1 MTEPKAKSVYHYK
14 AHGVEISEKAFNK
27 LLLAGKLEGVTCEVE
42 KVKDDNGLSEGAKTY
57 LRELWIERNYNRKR
71 DFTNKYVE
79 KGLLNEETSI
89 DYASLLHNELYEKNI
104 NLFANDYITGTPDIL
119 TETHVIDVK
128 SSYDIFTYSAAE
140 LTKVYFYQLQSY
152 MELTGLRK
160 AKLIYC
166 LTDAP
171 EATIQRE
178 IKSALWQLQ
187 DDTLASELEAKLRRE
202 LCYQDIPLEK
212 KVKVF
217 EVEYQPEEIT
227 ALYGKIEKAR
237 EYFNTLSL

>member
-1 MTEPKAKSVYHYK
+1 MTSPVSKADN
-14 AHGVEISEKAFNK
+14 E
-27 LLLAGKLEGVTCEVE
+27 AG
-42 KVKDDNGLSEGAKTY
+42 NLSEGAKTY
-57 LRELWIERNYNRKR
+57 ILELWIERMYNRKK

-104 NLFANDYITGTPDIL
+104 NLFANDFLTGTPDIL
-119 TETHVIDVK
+119 TDSHVIDVK
-128 SSYDIFTYSAAE
+128 SSYSIWTYAAAE
-140 LTKVYFYQLQSY
+140 LNNVYYYQLLSY
-152 MELTGLRK
+152 MELTGKRK

-178 IKSALWQLQ
+178 VKSALWQLQ
-187 DDTLASELEAKLRRE
+187 DDTLLSELESKLRKE
-202 LCYQDIPLEK
+202 LCYPDIPLEK

-217 EVEYQPEEIT
+217 EVEYS
-227 ALYGKIEKAR
+227 ADDVKKLYGKIEKGR
-237 EYFNTLSL
+237 EYFNTLDLVPALEAV